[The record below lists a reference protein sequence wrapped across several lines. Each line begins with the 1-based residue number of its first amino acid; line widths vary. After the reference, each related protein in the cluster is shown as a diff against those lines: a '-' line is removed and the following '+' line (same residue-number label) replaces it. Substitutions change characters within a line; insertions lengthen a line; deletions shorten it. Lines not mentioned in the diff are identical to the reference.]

1 MTQISPSS
9 WLSLCFT
16 LLWKKKGDDHHLSA
30 FCAKSA
36 AHDFKDPP
44 LFMILCTMSSEF
56 TENLPLQ
63 FIAMLQKVN
72 VLWLRAWPLISLS
85 KEARNESR
93 MNWCQ
98 THKPDMSFSAFW
110 ELFSTTSDTFYG
122 KLHASTLAIYAIFK
136 SVALFPHG
144 YLKIWK
150 SARNYTRI
158 GHGNWFT
165 KSITTTIIAPP
176 LEILMNFN
184 L

>member
-1 MTQISPSS
+1 MALELNLCNNNPEQVHRNYLPLKVMTQISPSS

-72 VLWLRAWPLISLS
+72 VL
-85 KEARNESR
+85 
-93 MNWCQ
+93 
-98 THKPDMSFSAFW
+98 
-110 ELFSTTSDTFYG
+110 
-122 KLHASTLAIYAIFK
+122 
-136 SVALFPHG
+136 
-144 YLKIWK
+144 
-150 SARNYTRI
+150 
-158 GHGNWFT
+158 
-165 KSITTTIIAPP
+165 
-176 LEILMNFN
+176 
-184 L
+184 